1 VRPGI
6 RRIGVVVPAHN
17 EEDLI
22 VGCILALRVAT
33 KAVSIPARVLVVL
46 DDCTDRTET
55 LCTRLGVETCR
66 VAARNVGA
74 ARAAGTQMLLAGEA
88 VPESIW
94 VATTDADTRVEPA
107 WLRHQVELADTG
119 ADVVL
124 GVVHLGDDVATHR
137 LRQSFEAD
145 YQKRLSQDGTHE
157 HVHGASMGLRGSVY
171 LRAGGFPP
179 VANHEDRRLVRQLHG
194 MDNVS
199 IEASQGVRVRTSGRT
214 NARCD
219 QGFAA
224 HLKRIE
230 DSAEAASGAGTYQ
243 RSKPSAIGG
252 RVDTSPIGYP

>member
-1 VRPGI
+1 VRPGL

-22 VGCILALRVAT
+22 TGCILALREAT

-66 VAARNVGA
+66 VAARNVGV
-74 ARAAGTQMLLAGEA
+74 ARATGARMLLGSEA
-88 VPESIW
+88 APESFW
-94 VATTDADTRVEPA
+94 VATSDADSRVESM
-107 WLRHQVELADTG
+107 WLRHQVELADAG

-137 LRQSFEAD
+137 LRRSFDAD
-145 YQKRLSQDGTHE
+145 YKKRVSQDGTHE

-179 VANHEDRRLVRQLHG
+179 VANHEDRRLVRQLNG
-194 MDNVS
+194 MENVS

-219 QGFAA
+219 QGFGA
-224 HLKRIE
+224 HLKRLE
-230 DSAEAASGAGTYQ
+230 ESAEDASGPVTRGAAG
-243 RSKPSAIGG
+243 
-252 RVDTSPIGYP
+252 